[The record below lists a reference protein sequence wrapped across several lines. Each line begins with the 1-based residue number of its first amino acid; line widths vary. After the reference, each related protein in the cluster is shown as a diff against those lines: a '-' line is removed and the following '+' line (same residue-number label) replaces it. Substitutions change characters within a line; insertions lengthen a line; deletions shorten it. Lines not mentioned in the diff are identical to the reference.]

1 MIRKKFNNKLYE
13 QNDNKARVSAKKYWN
28 SIGIKVTD
36 NPDKYGPDLLFDD
49 GSFLEVEVKHTWL
62 DDFPFATVQ
71 LPERKEKFAKL
82 SCKFMIF
89 NKTLTKAFLIDSDIV
104 LESDKKKIKNRYMPE
119 GEFFFQIPVDKA
131 EIVCVV

>member
-49 GSFLEVEVKHTWL
+49 GSF
-62 DDFPFATVQ
+62 
-71 LPERKEKFAKL
+71 
-82 SCKFMIF
+82 F
-89 NKTLTKAFLIDSDIV
+89 NHWAPRI
-104 LESDKKKIKNRYMPE
+104 R
-119 GEFFFQIPVDKA
+119 G
-131 EIVCVV
+131 